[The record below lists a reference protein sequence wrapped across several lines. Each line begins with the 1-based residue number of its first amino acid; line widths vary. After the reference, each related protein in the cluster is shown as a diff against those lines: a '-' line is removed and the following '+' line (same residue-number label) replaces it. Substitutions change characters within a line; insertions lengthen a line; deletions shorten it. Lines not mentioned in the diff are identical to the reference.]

1 MRTLVLLTLLVGV
14 GAWAGIRQLPEG
26 EAQAQTQEQDG
37 AAPGAMDRQQVQSI
51 ALDGG
56 RGLPSAALRAVI
68 STKIGDRVD
77 EHRLEADR
85 AALAAELEARGY
97 LAAKVAPATITHGAR
112 GGAYIVFD
120 IERGPMFHLRSVTVT
135 GPGQRDAAVVRLA
148 AGDEAI
154 AERLALARQALADSF
169 AYRGGKQVE
178 LRVTTDVAA
187 AAVDVELAT
196 R

>member
-1 MRTLVLLTLLVGV
+1 
-14 GAWAGIRQLPEG
+14 
-26 EAQAQTQEQDG
+26 
-37 AAPGAMDRQQVQSI
+37 
-51 ALDGG
+51 
-56 RGLPSAALRAVI
+56 AVI
-68 STKIGDRVD
+68 STKVGDRVD

-85 AALAAELEARGY
+85 AALKTELEARGY
-97 LAAKVAPATITHGAR
+97 LAAKVAPASITHGAR

-135 GPGQRDAAVVRLA
+135 RPGQRDTAGGRVR
-148 AGDEAI
+148 AGDDAI

-169 AYRGGKQVE
+169 AYHGGKQVE
-178 LRVTTDVAA
+178 LRVTTDAAA

>member
-26 EAQAQTQEQDG
+26 EAQAEDK
-37 AAPGAMDRQQVQSI
+37 AAPGATDLQQVQSI

-68 STKIGDRVD
+68 STKIGDRID

-85 AALAAELEARGY
+85 AALKAELEARGY
-97 LAAKVAPATITHGAR
+97 LAAKVAPATVTHGAR

-148 AGDEAI
+148 AGDDAI
-154 AERLALARQALADSF
+154 GERLALARQALADSS
-169 AYRGGKQVE
+169 AYHGGKQVE
-178 LRVTTDVAA
+178 LRLTTDAAA